1 MFYINY
7 TNNLIAVKST
17 LYSKLKKALITGI
30 TGQDGAY
37 LGKTLLDSG
46 YTVFGAY
53 NINTPENFW
62 RLDNLK
68 ITKKIK
74 MIPIDISDT
83 KLIFDAIKISDPDEV
98 YNLAAQSSVGKS
110 FTEPIKTLDT
120 TGLGVARILEVIK
133 KFNDQIKFF
142 QASSSEIFGNT
153 KPVTKNESTNFC
165 PVNPYGI
172 AKLQAYWI
180 TKIYRDIHKLFTV
193 NGILFNHESP
203 LRGLEFVTRKI
214 SNGVAKISLGIEEE
228 LQLGNLSS
236 KKDWGYAPEYT
247 EGMWKMLNQEDPDD
261 YILATNESH
270 SIKEF
275 VEEASEVAGI
285 STDKI
290 KSTKEN
296 FRLTEIPELK
306 GDYSKSKMK
315 INWSPKITFK
325 NLVKIMVE
333 EDITRWKKFINNEKQ
348 AWDCN

>member
-153 KPVTKNESTNFC
+153 KPVTKNESTNF
-165 PVNPYGI
+165 P
-172 AKLQAYWI
+172 
-180 TKIYRDIHKLFTV
+180 
-193 NGILFNHESP
+193 
-203 LRGLEFVTRKI
+203 
-214 SNGVAKISLGIEEE
+214 
-228 LQLGNLSS
+228 
-236 KKDWGYAPEYT
+236 
-247 EGMWKMLNQEDPDD
+247 
-261 YILATNESH
+261 
-270 SIKEF
+270 
-275 VEEASEVAGI
+275 
-285 STDKI
+285 
-290 KSTKEN
+290 
-296 FRLTEIPELK
+296 
-306 GDYSKSKMK
+306 
-315 INWSPKITFK
+315 
-325 NLVKIMVE
+325 
-333 EDITRWKKFINNEKQ
+333 
-348 AWDCN
+348 